1 MAIIIDLIIVAVLAL
16 SIFLGYKKG
25 LAKNIIK
32 IISFLI
38 AIVIAILFFKPVS
51 DFIIEKTEID
61 ETIKSAIVDIVK
73 DDIEEN
79 GEVKED
85 ANLSQSIVNY
95 INDSVKNAVSET
107 KDAIVESAADGI
119 ATTTINIGTAIILFI
134 ATTIILLIVS
144 LVSDFVTDLPGIK
157 QFDKTGGVIF
167 GFLRAAIIIL
177 IVFSIISLISPL
189 IEQTGIVATINKSFI
204 GSLIYNNN
212 ILLNVVF
219 NK

>member
-1 MAIIIDLIIVAVLAL
+1 MAIIIDLIIVAVLEL